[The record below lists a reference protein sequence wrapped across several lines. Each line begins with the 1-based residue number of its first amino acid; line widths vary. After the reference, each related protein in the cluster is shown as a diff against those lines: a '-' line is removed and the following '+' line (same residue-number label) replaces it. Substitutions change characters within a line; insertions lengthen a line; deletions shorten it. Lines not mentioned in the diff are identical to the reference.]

1 MKEAEEMIGGLQA
14 ENKKKQRRIEKMEFI
29 VQKRDE
35 KINELLIK
43 ADNMEQKEYDR
54 DCADCGAC
62 RNKDGKRWSQE
73 YAETDKTKDGHQ
85 IEDNWHEVHSPSG

>member
-62 RNKDGKRWSQE
+62 RNKDGKR
-73 YAETDKTKDGHQ
+73 
-85 IEDNWHEVHSPSG
+85 